1 MHKSNYYNVFC
12 KQFDRNEHFS
22 PLELS
27 SAAIKINTAGL
38 NNLGLRLWSKIIV
51 LSTMNNW
58 QHVSV
63 GDLEQNELFTKSKS

>member
-38 NNLGLRLWSKIIV
+38 NNLGRSQLIRITQRVEGLGQRYV
-51 LSTMNNW
+51 LS
-58 QHVSV
+58 V
-63 GDLEQNELFTKSKS
+63 